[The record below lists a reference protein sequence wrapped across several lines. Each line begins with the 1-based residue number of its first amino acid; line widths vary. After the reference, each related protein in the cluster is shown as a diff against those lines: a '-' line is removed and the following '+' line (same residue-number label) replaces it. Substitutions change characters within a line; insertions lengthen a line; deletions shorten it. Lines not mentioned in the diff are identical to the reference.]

1 MEVDGEY
8 RYRYMH
14 SLRKRNQVEIEI
26 KPDDAAVQ
34 ERVQK
39 RAELESKV
47 FAIQAITTQAQ
58 ADAISEHLTGAIDWR
73 KWWEEHNAEPKKK
86 AYEAWQAVTK
96 AFKKLDEPAENTVRH
111 CRFLLGN
118 WMVECQRREREE
130 QQRLIAEQQRI
141 AAEQAERDIERAE
154 AEGATAVEVEAII
167 QQSEFAP
174 LPPPPPVQPKSA
186 FVGAGLAARDNW
198 TCEYAL
204 GANNLP
210 LSEAEAVKLLA
221 AAIASGK
228 APAALLTP
236 NMTALNS
243 MARSLK
249 ETMDV
254 PGFRAVNR
262 PGVARKR

>member
-1 MEVDGEY
+1 ME
-8 RYRYMH
+8 M
-14 SLRKRNQVEIEI
+14 SIEEQKI
-26 KPDDAAVQ
+26 Q
-34 ERVQK
+34 E
-39 RAELESKV
+39 RAELEVSV
-47 FAIQAITTQAQ
+47 RAFAVIEKQEQAEFISAKL
-58 ADAISEHLTGAIDWR
+58 AAIIDWR
-73 KWWEEHNAEPKKK
+73 KQWEAHNAEPKRKT
-86 AYEAWQAVTK
+86 YEAWKSVCAAHK
-96 AFKKLDEPAENTVRH
+96 RLDDPAAADELY
-111 CRFLLGN
+111 CRNLLSR
-118 WMVECQRREREE
+118 WMLDCQRREREE
-130 QQRLIAEQQRI
+130 QQRLIVEQQRI

-167 QQSEFAP
+167 QQAELAP

-198 TCEYAL
+198 VCEFAI
-204 GANNLP
+204 GANSLP